1 MQEDITAIH
10 QFWFG
15 ALDDAGLAA
24 PEQNRLWFSASAQTD
39 ATVRS
44 RFGDTV
50 NRALAGEL
58 NHWAQEDSG
67 LIALVLLLDQFTRNI
82 FRGTVQ
88 AFAGD
93 GMALDLARQAIATRR
108 HTALAPIHQ
117 VFLYMPLEH
126 CEELAIQEECV
137 RLFAELAETAGA
149 EAVNGFARFATAHRD
164 VITRFGRFPHRN
176 AILGRDSSPEE
187 LAYLEKHG
195 GF

>member
-1 MQEDITAIH
+1 MREDITAIH

-15 ALDDAGLAA
+15 ALDDAGFAS
-24 PEQNRLWFSASAQTD
+24 PEQNGLWFSAGAETD

-50 NRALAGEL
+50 SRALAGKL
-58 NHWAQEDSG
+58 DHWAEEDSG

-82 FRGTVQ
+82 FRGTPQ

-93 GMALDLARQAIATRR
+93 AMALDLARQAIATGR
-108 HTALAPIHQ
+108 HTALPPIHQ

-126 CEELAIQEECV
+126 CEELATQEVCV
-137 RLFAELAETAGA
+137 RLFAELASITRA
-149 EAVNGFARFATAHRD
+149 EAVNGSARFAEAHRD
-164 VITRFGRFPHRN
+164 VIARFGRFPHRN
-176 AILGRDSSPEE
+176 AILGRESSPEE
-187 LAYLEKHG
+187 QAYLEKHG